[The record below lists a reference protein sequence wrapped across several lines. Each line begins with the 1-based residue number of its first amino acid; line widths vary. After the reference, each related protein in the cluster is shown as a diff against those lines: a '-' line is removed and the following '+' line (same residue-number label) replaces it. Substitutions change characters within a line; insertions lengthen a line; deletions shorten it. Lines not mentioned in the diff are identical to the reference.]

1 MGRVGFVSLKLII
14 GCPEVLKQWLFGFS
28 PCLFDHEISAIT
40 IGDQLFEKAIEIG
53 DALAK
58 DDGVM
63 ASTSFPA
70 IFEIDVQ
77 GSGMKFLEHV
87 V

>member
-1 MGRVGFVSLKLII
+1 MPFELII
-14 GCPEVLKQWLFGFS
+14 SSAEVLKQWLFGFS
-28 PCLFDHEISAIT
+28 PCLFNHKVSAIS
-40 IGDQLFEKAIEIG
+40 IADQLFEEAVEIG

-63 ASTSFPA
+63 ASASFAA

-77 GSGMKFLEHV
+77 RSGMKLLEHV